1 MARCGVVCVRTN
13 GWNGLTGQENGSQ
26 ARQLDTRKH
35 GERKTL
41 NLHHMQLIHQGCAIF
56 SARTLSGWFFVFAS
70 QHLYETWSAMFF
82 PQVHTF
88 VQLSKK
94 IFRSLFTYSRDLG
107 FMNLKLIFWWPVER
121 LWFLAQKCL
130 KKSLVTYSNSR
141 YFSIPMFF
149 KTG

>member
-41 NLHHMQLIHQGCAIF
+41 NLHHAADTPRLSNIFCQDSEWLIFCFCKPAF
-56 SARTLSGWFFVFAS
+56 LWDMKEA
-70 QHLYETWSAMFF
+70 SAMFF
-82 PQVHTF
+82 PASANFCSIIQCEFSYNRDFDF
-88 VQLSKK
+88 V
-94 IFRSLFTYSRDLG
+94 
-107 FMNLKLIFWWPVER
+107 NLKLMFWWPVER